1 MTPVVREEFGPSLAA
16 LVRRR
21 FGVRERTTWIV
32 IAAATAVLVVGAL
45 VAASVLNHDEQ
56 VTRTDQPQFT
66 VIYPSKL
73 MHPAKPEPGE
83 LQRFEGRRGRTLA
96 VVSVRPLRLQPY
108 DGDASK
114 AILPVYSETF
124 RKGLE
129 AATPGFRLTEEGK
142 ANVQG
147 APGWQ
152 MQYRSGDERNSTVAQ
167 DVLLLPDDQGSEG
180 GVILSFRLTK
190 HYRKRLKPRDE
201 ELRKAARSTFRSFRF
216 GTTRP

>member
-21 FGVRERTTWIV
+21 FGVPERTTWIV
-32 IAAATAVLVVGAL
+32 IGATAAVLL
-45 VAASVLNHDEQ
+45 VAALAAVRILNHDEQ
-56 VTRTDQPQFT
+56 VTHADQPQFT
-66 VIYPSKL
+66 MIYPSKL
-73 MHPAKPEPGE
+73 MHPAKAAPGE

-96 VVSVRPLRLQPY
+96 VVSVRPLKLQPY

-114 AILPVYSETF
+114 AVLPVYSETF
-124 RKGLE
+124 RKDLE
-129 AATPGFRLTEEGK
+129 QATPDFLLTEEGK

-152 MQYRSGDERNSTVAQ
+152 LQYRTGDERNRTVAQ
-167 DVLLLPDDQGSEG
+167 DVLLLPDDEGSDG
-180 GVILSFRLTK
+180 GVILSFRLTR
-190 HYRKRLKPRDE
+190 HYRKRLKPRDQK
-201 ELRKAARSTFRSFRF
+201 LRKAARSTFRSFRF